1 MVSMTTFRNYLQNK
15 NISTSG
21 IFIIAVFIVFTI
33 VSAVSIRWNY
43 LESSRIAGKEIAE
56 KIYLQI
62 TNDLLKTSQSAKYI
76 SYQLSDTI
84 KKEQLDVNNNQH
96 KQQLEALI
104 KEYHEILYESLNNY
118 NSIECYV
125 AIGPHIVSDEP
136 KEGDDKIDATTRPWY
151 QKAVAN
157 IGKVVLTEPYH
168 DIHTNSATFTLS
180 VSFDGL
186 NVFAIDFFLDLYN
199 VHFGIEEALLGNYSY
214 FLIDGEGDI
223 LTYKSNNKIT
233 IDEAQSFACDVLKTI
248 KEDQRKTEFLEVP
261 VKDEDG
267 KYINFYY
274 YYDSNYN
281 LYCIVSLPY
290 DAVIAPFKNI
300 LLSLIF
306 IVILFFMVE
315 FFVLFREKSLKDRI
329 KKANKALTVLS
340 NSYRV
345 VVRVNCKSGKFS
357 LLTAT
362 DYFKENLNGKTDY
375 NDFLNTLK
383 TLMKPKDYEELYQK
397 FSKEALQKL
406 LRGQTIDLG
415 YDFLVTSTLTHKLN
429 WYNVRVLYDI
439 SSKLEHDDVILAFK
453 DIHIEK
459 LRTKREKELLMD
471 SLHTISENE
480 KTKNQFF
487 SCVSHDMRTPL
498 NGILGLCL
506 LAKSQNK
513 EEKAFIHDINK
524 IEKATNSLLNLIND
538 LLDIARNNTE
548 TCVNKEPLELEKSM
562 RICLSEYQEIAKEQ
576 QKTLEFSFNLTH
588 KVVLADKKIL
598 CKILRNLLSN
608 ALKFTKASDTISIRC
623 TEDKS
628 ISITPYY
635 TLTVKDNGIGI
646 SKDYLKHIFT
656 PYVKEERTKSSDG
669 SGLGMP
675 IVKNLVDKLEGHIE
689 IDSEVDKGTTIKV
702 TIPLEISN
710 EDPVEPN
717 FDNLQS
723 IDTTINSEH
732 KDNSIVTGNCT
743 NTEVVDLITNN
754 TSDNKETIDPNFSL
768 QDLSILLCED
778 NHLNMEIAS
787 ELLEMEGCKVTKAFD
802 GKEGYETFIN
812 AKEYSFDVILMDMKM
827 PNMDGITAT
836 KAIRSS
842 NKEDA
847 KTIPIIALTANA
859 QKDDILNT
867 KKAGMNAHIT
877 KPIDFKILKDTL
889 SVLIKR

>member
-1 MVSMTTFRNYLQNK
+1 MVSMKSLSNYLNSK

-33 VSAVSIRWNY
+33 VSAISIRWSY

-62 TNDLLKTSQSAKYI
+62 TNDLLKASQSAKYI
-76 SYQLSDTI
+76 SYHLSETI
-84 KKEQLDVNNNQH
+84 KKEHLDINNIQN
-96 KQQLEALI
+96 KEELEALL
-104 KEYHEILYESLNNY
+104 KEYHAILYESLNNY
-118 NSIECYV
+118 NTIECYA
-125 AIGPHIVSDEP
+125 AIGSRIVSDEP
-136 KEGDDKIDATTRPWY
+136 KEGDDKIDATKRPWY
-151 QKAVAN
+151 QKAIAD

-168 DIHTNSATFTLS
+168 DIHTSSATFTLS
-180 VSFDGL
+180 ASFDGT

-214 FLIDGEGDI
+214 FLIDGDGDI
-223 LTYKSNNKIT
+223 LTYKTSNKIT
-233 IDEAQSFACDVLKTI
+233 INQAQDFAFDVLKII
-248 KEDQRKTEFLEVP
+248 KEDHQETEFLEVP
-261 VKDEDG
+261 IKDDDG
-267 KYINFYY
+267 EYINFYY
-274 YYDSNYN
+274 YYDPSYN

-290 DAVIAPFKNI
+290 EAVMAPFKNI
-300 LLSLIF
+300 LFSLIF
-306 IVILFFMVE
+306 IVILFFMIE
-315 FFVLFREKSLKDRI
+315 FFVLFREKKLKDKI

-345 VVRVNCKSGKFS
+345 VVRVNCKSGQFS

-362 DYFKENLNGKTDY
+362 DYFKENLKGKTDY

-383 TLMKPKDYEELYQK
+383 TLMQPNDYEEFYQK

-406 LRGQTIDLG
+406 LQGQTIDLG

-453 DIHIEK
+453 DIHLEK
-459 LRTKREKELLMD
+459 LRTEREKVLLMD

-506 LAKSQNK
+506 LAKAQNK
-513 EEKAFIHDINK
+513 DEKIFIHDINK

-538 LLDIARNNTE
+538 LLDIAKNNTE
-548 TCVNKEPLELEKSM
+548 TCVNKEPIELENSM
-562 RICLSEYQEIAKEQ
+562 RICLKEYQEVAKEQ
-576 QKTLEFSFNLTH
+576 QKTLDFSFNLTH
-588 KVVLADKKIL
+588 KVVLADRKIL
-598 CKILRNLLSN
+598 CRILRNLLSN
-608 ALKFTKASDTISIRC
+608 ALKFTKPSDKIYISC
-623 TEDKS
+623 TEDKN

-656 PYVKEERTKSSDG
+656 PYVKEERTKFSDG

-689 IDSEVDKGTTIKV
+689 IESEVDKGTTIKV

-710 EDPVEPN
+710 EIPVN
-717 FDNLQS
+717 HKFDSLNTLDVTDNIKQEQHS
-723 IDTTINSEH
+723 KNQA
-732 KDNSIVTGNCT
+732 NSI
-743 NTEVVDLITNN
+743 ESIPL
-754 TSDNKETIDPNFSL
+754 NKVDPNFSL
-768 QDLSILLCED
+768 KDLSILLCED

-787 ELLEMEGCKVTKAFD
+787 ELLELEGCKVTKAFD

-812 AKEYSFDVILMDMKM
+812 AKEHTFDVILMDMKM
-827 PNMDGITAT
+827 PNMDGISAT

-842 NKEDA
+842 NKEDS

-867 KKAGMNAHIT
+867 KEAGMNAHIT

-889 SVLIKR
+889 SVLIKN